1 MSLYFRRRSRRVL
14 IALLRVL
21 FALGALWGLAGCA
34 VADRSP
40 PPRAEACV
48 LAAVSSN
55 GWHAGFYLPAETFP
69 EDGALRAAFPDAAW
83 FAIGWGDARAYP
95 RLGVYEAVSSIAW
108 PTPSVLHVA
117 AMNRD
122 PRGAY
127 RQDYRNIAL
136 STDQAARLA
145 ADIEAELALREDGQ
159 VDTAGPG
166 LDPRGSAFLKARS
179 RYHAL
184 NTCNVWIARRLEDAG
199 VETGWSGGHL
209 LPASLLRALSRR
221 APEMCGAT

>member
-1 MSLYFRRRSRRVL
+1 M
-14 IALLRVL
+14 IAPCRAL
-21 FALGALWGLAGCA
+21 FAVLALWALAGCA
-34 VADRSP
+34 GADRP
-40 PPRAEACV
+40 PAPSAEACV

-55 GWHAGFYLPAETFP
+55 GWHAGFYLPADAFP
-69 EDGALRAAFPDAAW
+69 EHGPLRDAFPEAAW

-95 RLGVYEAVSSIAW
+95 RLGVYEAVSSVAW

-136 STDQAARLA
+136 SDDQAGRLA
-145 ADIEAELALREDGQ
+145 VEIEAELALNAQGRVE
-159 VDTAGPG
+159 TAGPG
-166 LDPRGSAFLKARS
+166 LDPRGSVFLKGRS

-184 NTCNVWIARRLEDAG
+184 NTCNVWLARRLEASG
-199 VETGWSGGHL
+199 VETGWTGGHV

-221 APEMCGAT
+221 APEACAPT